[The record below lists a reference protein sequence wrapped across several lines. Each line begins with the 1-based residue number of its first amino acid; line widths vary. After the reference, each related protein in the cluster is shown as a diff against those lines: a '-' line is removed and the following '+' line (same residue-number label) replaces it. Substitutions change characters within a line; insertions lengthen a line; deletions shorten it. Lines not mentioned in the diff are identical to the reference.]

1 MEVQTDGV
9 GSIEEAVDV
18 GESKCIKG
26 GWLAV
31 ATLDMVLLK
40 ILE

>member
-1 MEVQTDGV
+1 MDVQTDGV

-31 ATLDMVLLK
+31 GYVRWFCYRY
-40 ILE
+40 